1 MLKKEYRLR
10 KNADF
15 RKVYRSA
22 KSVSTKYLVLYLK
35 MRKGESIRI
44 GFSISKKVGKAN
56 VRNLYKRRLREIVRK
71 NMHHIKPGCDLIILT
86 RVPVTELGYQEL
98 EKNVK
103 YLLRK
108 SGVWID

>member
-22 KSVSTKYLVLYLK
+22 KSVSTKYLVLYPK
-35 MRKGESIRI
+35 ARKGEEIRV
-44 GFSISKKVGKAN
+44 GFSISKKIGKAN
-56 VRNLYKRRLREIVRK
+56 VRNYYKRRLREIVRH
-71 NMHHIKPGCDLIILT
+71 NLQHIKPWYDLIILT
-86 RVPVTELGYQEL
+86 RVPVTEIGYHEL